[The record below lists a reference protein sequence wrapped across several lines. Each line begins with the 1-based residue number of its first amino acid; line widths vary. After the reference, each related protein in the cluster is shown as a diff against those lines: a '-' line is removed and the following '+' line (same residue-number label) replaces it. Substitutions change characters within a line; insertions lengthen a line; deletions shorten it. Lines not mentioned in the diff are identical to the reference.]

1 MIQRIQTIYLLIAE
15 ILIGTLFFVPF
26 AKIAAKEGGIYR
38 FDINGVIYEGVQRPE
53 TLSNSLPLIILCA
66 VSLTIVLITIFLY
79 KNRMLQMRLC
89 TINIFVLLGLGSL
102 IYYYVSESA
111 KLLSGIYSFT
121 IFLLFPLIA
130 AILIYLAIRAI
141 KKDEMLVRSIDR
153 IR

>member
-1 MIQRIQTIYLLIAE
+1 
-15 ILIGTLFFVPF
+15 
-26 AKIAAKEGGIYR
+26 
-38 FDINGVIYEGVQRPE
+38 
-53 TLSNSLPLIILCA
+53 
-66 VSLTIVLITIFLY
+66 
-79 KNRMLQMRLC
+79 MRLC
-89 TINIFVLLGLGSL
+89 TINIFVLLGLGGL

-121 IFLLFPLIA
+121 IFLLFPVIA